1 MPSDSAAAV
10 HSAAPFHAVIDV
22 RRWGDFGIGTY
33 IRNLVTALARL
44 DRVNR
49 YTLIAR
55 QENRPEISKLGANF
69 SSAAFEQ
76 ADTDLAHNIT
86 FPLFLRRFHA
96 DLYHIPLNSVAY
108 WMPRPYVVTI
118 HDMSSVMFRT
128 RSDVRGTM
136 HEERYRRG
144 ALRAARVIAV
154 SNSTRRDLEAVL
166 PIHPHRIRTIYS
178 APDPAF
184 TSSHVDSVHE
194 QQVLERYSIR
204 WPFILYAG
212 TVRPQKNVP
221 RLVEAFAVLRCEFE
235 NHPEYKDLRLVIIGD
250 ELSKNPSVRRAV
262 IATRVEPFVRFL
274 GFVPT
279 ETLRVFYR
287 AATIFAFPSLYE
299 GFGLAPLEAMACGTP
314 VVASNLPPLV
324 EAVGD
329 AAELVTPDNVFDIA
343 RGLRE
348 LLLDR
353 KRREALCWAGPLH
366 AKRFNWDETARDVL
380 KVYCDI
386 INELGNKV

>member
-1 MPSDSAAAV
+1 M
-10 HSAAPFHAVIDV
+10 PFHAVIDV

-44 DRVNR
+44 DRANR
-49 YTLIAR
+49 YTLIALPD
-55 QENRPEISKLGANF
+55 NRAAISELAPNF
-69 SSAAFEQ
+69 QSVAYTRG
-76 ADTDLAHNIT
+76 DTDVAHNVT

-108 WMPRPYVVTI
+108 WMPQPYVLTI
-118 HDMSSVMFRT
+118 HDMSSLLFPSRT
-128 RSDVRGTM
+128 DLRGTL

-154 SNSTRRDLEAVL
+154 SNSTRRDLEGVL
-166 PIHPHRIRTIYS
+166 PIPPSRIRTIYS

-184 TSSHVDSVHE
+184 TSDHIDSGHE

-221 RLVEAFAVLRCEFE
+221 RLVEAFAVLRGEFE

-250 ELSKNPSVRRAV
+250 ELSGNPSVRRAV

-299 GFGLAPLEAMACGTP
+299 GFGLAPLEAMACGTA

-324 EAVGD
+324 EAVGE

-348 LLLDR
+348 LLLDP
-353 KRREALCWAGPLH
+353 KRRESLCSAGPVQ
-366 AKRFNWDETARDVL
+366 ANRFSWDETARDVL
-380 KVYCDI
+380 KVYSEL

>member
-1 MPSDSAAAV
+1 MPFHAV
-10 HSAAPFHAVIDV
+10 APFHAVIDV

-33 IRNLVTALARL
+33 IRNLVSALARL
-44 DRVNR
+44 DRENR

-55 QENRPEISKLGANF
+55 HENRPAISRLGPNF
-69 SSAAFEQ
+69 QSAVYERP
-76 ADTDLAHNIT
+76 DTDLAHNIT

-108 WMPRPYVVTI
+108 WMPRPYVLTI
-118 HDMSSVMFRT
+118 HDMSSLLFPS
-128 RSDVRGTM
+128 RSDLRGTL

-154 SNSTRRDLEAVL
+154 SNSTRRDLEGVL
-166 PIHPHRIRTIYS
+166 PIPPHRIRTIYS

-184 TSSHVDSVHE
+184 TSNHVDSGHE
-194 QQVLERYSIR
+194 RQVLERYSIQ

-221 RLVEAFAVLRCEFE
+221 RLVEAFAVLRGEFE

-250 ELSKNPSVRRAV
+250 ELSGNPSVRRAV

-287 AATIFAFPSLYE
+287 AASIFAFPSLYE

-329 AAELVTPDNVFDIA
+329 AAELVIPDNVFDIA

-348 LLLDR
+348 LLLDK
-353 KRREALCWAGPLH
+353 KRREALGWAGPLH
-366 AKRFNWDETARDVL
+366 AKRFSWDATARDVL
-380 KVYCDI
+380 DVYLEI
-386 INELGNKV
+386 INELGNNV

>member
-1 MPSDSAAAV
+1 M
-10 HSAAPFHAVIDV
+10 PFHAVIDV
-22 RRWGDFGIGTY
+22 RRWNDFGIGTY
-33 IRNLVTALARL
+33 IRNLVTALAGL
-44 DRVNR
+44 DRENR
-49 YTLIAR
+49 YTLIT
-55 QENRPEISKLGANF
+55 RPQDERNISTLAANF
-69 SSAAFEQ
+69 AAAAYPR
-76 ADTDLAHNIT
+76 ADTELSHNLT
-86 FPLFLRRFHA
+86 FPLFLRRFKA

-118 HDMSSVMFRT
+118 HDMSSLLFPA
-128 RSDVRGTM
+128 RSDLRGTL

-166 PIHPHRIRTIYS
+166 PIPPDRIRTIYS

-184 TSSHVDSVHE
+184 TSNHVDPAHE

-212 TVRPQKNVP
+212 TVRAQKNVP
-221 RLVEAFAVLRCEFE
+221 RLVEAFAVLRGEFE
-235 NHPEYKDLRLVIIGD
+235 NHPDYRELRLVIIGD
-250 ELSKNPSVRRAV
+250 ELSRNPSVRRAV
-262 IATRVEPFVRFL
+262 IATRVEPYVRFL
-274 GFVPT
+274 GFVPL
-279 ETLRVFYR
+279 ETLKVFYR
-287 AATIFAFPSLYE
+287 AAAIFAFPSLYE

-324 EAVGD
+324 EAVGE

-348 LLLDR
+348 LLSDPE
-353 KRREALCWAGPLH
+353 RRSRMSSSGPAH
-366 AKRFNWDETARDVL
+366 ASRFSWSDTARGVL
-380 KVYCDI
+380 KVYSEI

>member
-1 MPSDSAAAV
+1 M
-10 HSAAPFHAVIDV
+10 PFHAVIDV

-33 IRNLVTALARL
+33 IRNLATALSRL
-44 DRVNR
+44 DHENR

-55 QENRPEISKLGANF
+55 EENRPAIARLGANF
-69 SSAAFEQ
+69 NSVPYNRP
-76 ADTDLAHNIT
+76 DTDLAHNFT
-86 FPLFLRRFHA
+86 FPLYLRRFNA

-118 HDMSSVMFRT
+118 HDMSSLLY
-128 RSDVRGTM
+128 RSQSDLRGTL

-154 SNSTRRDLEAVL
+154 SNATRRDLQGVL
-166 PIHPHRIRTIYS
+166 PIPSNRIRTIYS

-184 TSSHVDSVHE
+184 TSNHFDSVHE
-194 QQVLERYSIR
+194 QQVLERYSIA

-212 TVRPQKNVP
+212 TVRPHKNVP

-250 ELSKNPSVRRAV
+250 ELSGNPSVRRAV

-274 GFVPT
+274 GFVPS

-287 AATIFAFPSLYE
+287 AASIFAFPSLNE

-314 VVASNLPPLV
+314 VVASNLPSLV

-329 AAELVTPDNVFDIA
+329 TAELVTPDNVFDIA

-348 LLLDR
+348 LLQDR
-353 KRREALCWAGPLH
+353 RRQEALRWAGPLH
-366 AKRFNWDETARDVL
+366 AKRFSWDATARDVL
-380 KVYCDI
+380 EVYREL
-386 INELGNKV
+386 INELGNNV

>member
-1 MPSDSAAAV
+1 M
-10 HSAAPFHAVIDV
+10 PFHAVIDV

-44 DRVNR
+44 DRENR
-49 YTLIAR
+49 YTLIALP
-55 QENRPEISKLGANF
+55 EHRPATSILATNF
-69 SSAAFEQ
+69 QSVEYTR
-76 ADTDLAHNIT
+76 ADTDVAHNVT

-108 WMPRPYVVTI
+108 WMPQPYVLTI
-118 HDMSSVMFRT
+118 HDMSSLLFPSRT
-128 RSDVRGTM
+128 DLRGTL

-154 SNSTRRDLEAVL
+154 SNSTRRDLEGVL
-166 PIHPHRIRTIYS
+166 PIPPSRIRTIYS

-184 TSSHVDSVHE
+184 TSNHVDSDHE
-194 QQVLERYSIR
+194 RQVLERYSIR

-212 TVRPQKNVP
+212 TIRPQKNVP
-221 RLVEAFAVLRCEFE
+221 RLVEAFAVLRGEFE

-250 ELSKNPSVRRAV
+250 ELSGNPSVRRAV

-274 GFVPT
+274 GFVPS

-324 EAVGD
+324 EAVGE

-348 LLLDR
+348 LLLDG
-353 KRREALCWAGPLH
+353 KRRESLSSAGPLQ
-366 AKRFNWDETARDVL
+366 AKRFSWDETARDVL
-380 KVYCDI
+380 KVYSDI